1 MMDVAKQAMG
11 INLDCQVK
19 NNLTQEVYLMTWL
32 LMVIILNIQIS
43 PPEVKQSYIMEMF
56 TSKIECVQRHE
67 QFFNYLKEEVME
79 VPDNFNLGC
88 VPLKLVQA

>member
-1 MMDVAKQAMG
+1 MMDVAKQAMRM
-11 INLDCQVK
+11 NLDCQVK
-19 NNLTQEVYLMTWL
+19 NNLIQEVYLMTWL

-56 TSKIECVQRHE
+56 TSKIDCVKRHE
-67 QFFNYLKEEVME
+67 QFFDNLKEQGMK

-88 VPLKLVQA
+88 VPLKLVQI